1 MTAMILAP
9 GQTLNGRYQIIRE
22 LAQGGFGAT
31 FLAEDLHL
39 PEHPRCVVKQL
50 KPQTSEPTALTTARR
65 LFETEA
71 QILHEIGK
79 HDQIPQLFAYFEEQQ
94 EFYLVENYIE
104 GQSLRDELRDKG
116 KLSAREAVE
125 MLKEILEILVFVHS
139 NQVIHRDI
147 NPSNLIRRKTDGK
160 LCLIDFGAVKRVT
173 TQFAQHSGAT
183 VAIGT
188 QGYLPSEQAQGRPQ
202 FGSDV
207 YAAGMI
213 GIEAITGLFPHLLP
227 ADPRT
232 AEILW
237 RDSVEVDEELAHVLD
252 KMVRH
257 DFRERFFTAQDALA
271 ALNELG
277 QEASNTV
284 VLRPPSEPH
293 TAVMRTQMP
302 VMPTALP
309 LGLNPKDRTAMA
321 LVVGLGLAGLL
332 SLGVSINLGQ
342 KWVAGRQAAAAGF
355 EQAQL
360 YQELGDSENALRSY
374 QDVLDENENHQG
386 ALLGKAQVL
395 QQLERYDEALATYD
409 TLLQL
414 NPNVGEAWWGR
425 GQIFRDRQDY
435 GQAIAALD
443 KAIAIDPNNVEVWEA
458 KAKIHLAQKDTAN
471 ALYSLESLLKLDS
484 RQAWAWYEKGWIHHG
499 KEQYNEAIAAYDRA
513 IKINS
518 NDPNVWYQRG
528 NSFFKLGNS
537 REAKNSYGQT
547 VRLKPNHAAAWYSFG
562 ISLENL
568 KEHRDAQ
575 GAFAKVVELEPQN
588 DRAWYHLAWNAQKN
602 NDRSTAIAAYR
613 KTVQFKGDDRTS
625 WRNLGNLLYA
635 TGDYTAANE
644 AYTRTLNLDSND
656 GETWANQG
664 NTLVE
669 LERYEAAIAA
679 YDRALQYKPNDPEIL
694 AKKQEAQQL
703 LAWEQDQIDIKDTI
717 KETTEDLKEKTKEK
731 TEELQESAED
741 IKSTL
746 EELLPQ
752 R

>member
-1 MTAMILAP
+1 MILAP

-50 KPQTSEPTALTTARR
+50 KPQTAEPTALTTARR

-173 TQFAQHSGAT
+173 TQFAQPSGAT

-232 AEILW
+232 AEIQW
-237 RDSVEVDEELAHVLD
+237 RDSAEVDDELAHVLD

-284 VLRPPSEPH
+284 VLRPPTSMN
-293 TAVMRTQMP
+293 TAVMQTQIPEME
-302 VMPTALP
+302 TASP
-309 LGLNPKDRTAMA
+309 LGVNPKDRTAMA
-321 LVVGLGLAGLL
+321 LVFGLGIAGLL

-342 KWVAGRQAAAAGF
+342 KWLAGRQAAVAGL

-360 YQELGDSENALRSY
+360 YQELGDAENALRSY

-386 ALLGKAQVL
+386 ALLGKAQML

-409 TLLQL
+409 TLLQM
-414 NPNVGEAWWGR
+414 NPNVWEAWWGR
-425 GQIFRDRQDY
+425 GQIFRDRKDY

-443 KAIAIDPNNVEVWEA
+443 KAIAIDPNNVEAWEA

-471 ALYSLESLLKLDS
+471 ALYSLESLLKLDD
-484 RQAWAWYEKGWIHHG
+484 RQAWAWYEKGWIQHSQG
-499 KEQYNEAIAAYDRA
+499 QYNEAIAAYDRA
-513 IKINS
+513 IKINN
-518 NDPNVWYQRG
+518 NDPNIWYQRG
-528 NSFFKLGNS
+528 NSFFKLGNN
-537 REAKNSYGQT
+537 REAKNSYNKT
-547 VRLKPNHAAAWYSFG
+547 VRLKPNHAAAWYSLG

-568 KEHRDAQ
+568 KENRDAQ
-575 GAFAKVVELEPQN
+575 GAFAKVTELEPQN
-588 DRAWYHLAWNAQKN
+588 DRAWYHLAWNAQQN

-613 KTVQFKGDDRTS
+613 RTVQIKGDDRPS

-635 TGDYTAANE
+635 AGDYAGANE
-644 AYTRTLNLDSND
+644 AYNRTLNLDGND
-656 GETWANQG
+656 GDTWAKQG
-664 NTLVE
+664 DTLVE
-669 LERYEAAIAA
+669 LERYEEAIAA
-679 YDRALQYKPNDPEIL
+679 YDRALQYKPNDPELI
-694 AKKQEAQQL
+694 ASKQEAQQL
-703 LAWEQDQIDIKDTI
+703 LAWEQEQIEIKDTA
-717 KETTEDLKEKTKEK
+717 EELQEKTKEK
-731 TEELQESAED
+731 TEELKEKTEELKESAED
-741 IKSTL
+741 IKSTI
-746 EELLPQ
+746 EDLLPG